1 MKVIC
6 LFGSPR
12 GKGNSAWMCNKLLE
26 RLKYKKGIKIKKYFL
41 SKMNYKGC
49 IACYA
54 CKTKRQDCA
63 LNDDLTQVLNDVKE
77 CDVLIMASPTYFG
90 EVSSQLKAFI
100 DRTFSYLKPDYTT
113 NPQSSRLNPGK
124 KLVFIIAQGHPDE
137 EFFKDIF
144 PRYDFFFKWY
154 GFKESY
160 LIRACGVYNV
170 EDVAKRDDIVELI
183 DRTADSLLG
192 I

>member
-1 MKVIC
+1 MNVVC

-12 GKGNSAWMCNKLLE
+12 KKGNSAWMAQQLLQ
-26 RLKYKKGIKIKKYFL
+26 RLNHKKGVKIKQYYLAKMKY
-41 SKMNYKGC
+41 SGC

-63 LNDDLTQVLNDVKE
+63 LKDDLTQVLNDVKE
-77 CDVLIMASPTYFG
+77 CDVLIMASPTYYG

-100 DRTFSYLKPDYTT
+100 DRTFSFLKPDYVS
-113 NPQSSRLNPGK
+113 NPESSRLKSGK

-160 LIRACGVYNV
+160 LIRACGVYNM
-170 EDVAKRDDIVELI
+170 EDVARRDDIVAQI
-183 DRTADSLLG
+183 DKTADSLLG